1 MATAVGL
8 CSKPNTVEFRLLWM
22 TRICGFYFPSDQR
35 RLMLERDAIGP
46 MEKIYVECVYHT
58 GGLRVRWALGLNH
71 SHIYILMKHKDMRLM
86 TEPRPPSPQPQ
97 PALGT
102 PSVCKTRYYGRIE

>member
-58 GGLRVRWALGLNH
+58 GGLESTMGSRF
-71 SHIYILMKHKDMRLM
+71 K
-86 TEPRPPSPQPQ
+86 PQPHLHTHEAQ
-97 PALGT
+97 
-102 PSVCKTRYYGRIE
+102 RYEAHD